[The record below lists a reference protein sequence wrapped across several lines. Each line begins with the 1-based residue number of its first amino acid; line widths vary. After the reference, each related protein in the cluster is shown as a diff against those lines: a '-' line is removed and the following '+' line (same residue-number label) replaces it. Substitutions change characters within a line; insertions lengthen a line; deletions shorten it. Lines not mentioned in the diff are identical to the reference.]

1 MATAG
6 LATPAREGL
15 AAPHLSYA
23 LEDTSFVTVEG
34 GGLDARVRE
43 GVSATL
49 TRSVGVVIAAA
60 LTLFFVGTLSVA
72 TTSATVA
79 VLERNSKTSSDI
91 KALVNENDDL
101 RIACSILSS
110 SDRVHRIATQ
120 NLGMTY
126 AADATHFQLS

>member
-6 LATPAREGL
+6 LATPAREGS
-15 AAPHLSYA
+15 AAPHLTFA

-43 GVSATL
+43 GVSTTL
-49 TRSVGVVIAAA
+49 TRTVGVVLAAA
-60 LTLFFVGTLSVA
+60 LTLFIVGTASVA
-72 TTSATVA
+72 TTSATVSL
-79 VLERNSKTSSDI
+79 LEGNATIQSDI
-91 KALVNENDDL
+91 KALKDENDDL

-110 SDRVHRIATQ
+110 TERVHRIATQ

>member
-6 LATPAREGL
+6 LATPAREGS
-15 AAPHLSYA
+15 AAPHLSFA

-49 TRSVGVVIAAA
+49 TRTVGVVIAAA
-60 LTLFFVGTLSVA
+60 LTLFTVGTLSVA

-79 VLERNSKTSSDI
+79 MLEGNSKTSSDI
-91 KALVNENDDL
+91 KALEMENDDL

>member
-6 LATPAREGL
+6 LATPAREGS
-15 AAPHLSYA
+15 AAPHLSFA

-49 TRSVGVVIAAA
+49 TRTVGVVIAAA
-60 LTLFFVGTLSVA
+60 LTLFSVGTMSVA

-79 VLERNSKTSSDI
+79 VLESNSKTSSDI
-91 KALVNENDDL
+91 KALEMENDDL

>member
-6 LATPAREGL
+6 LATPAREGS
-15 AAPHLSYA
+15 AAPHLSFA

-49 TRSVGVVIAAA
+49 TRTVGVVIVAA
-60 LTLFFVGTLSVA
+60 LTLFSVGTVSVA

-79 VLERNSKTSSDI
+79 VLEANSRTSSDI
-91 KALVNENDDL
+91 KALEMENDDL

>member
-6 LATPAREGL
+6 LATPAREGS
-15 AAPHLSYA
+15 AAPHLSFA

-49 TRSVGVVIAAA
+49 TRTVGVVIVAA
-60 LTLFFVGTLSVA
+60 LTLFSVGTVSVA

-79 VLERNSKTSSDI
+79 VLEANSRTSSDI
-91 KALVNENDDL
+91 KALEMENDDL

-126 AADATHFQLS
+126 AADATHFQLR

>member
-6 LATPAREGL
+6 LATPAREGS

-49 TRSVGVVIAAA
+49 TRTVGVVIAAA
-60 LTLFFVGTLSVA
+60 LTLFTVGTLSVA

-79 VLERNSKTSSDI
+79 VLEGNSKTSSDI
-91 KALVNENDDL
+91 KALEMENDDL

-126 AADATHFQLS
+126 AADATHFQLG

>member
-6 LATPAREGL
+6 LATPAREGS
-15 AAPHLSYA
+15 AAPHLSFA

-49 TRSVGVVIAAA
+49 TRTVGVVIAAA
-60 LTLFFVGTLSVA
+60 LTLFSVGTMSVA

-79 VLERNSKTSSDI
+79 VLESNSKTSSNI
-91 KALVNENDDL
+91 KALEMENDDL

>member
-6 LATPAREGL
+6 LATPAREGS

-49 TRSVGVVIAAA
+49 TRTVGVVIAAA
-60 LTLFFVGTLSVA
+60 LTLFSVGTMSVA

-79 VLERNSKTSSDI
+79 VLESNSKTSSDI
-91 KALVNENDDL
+91 KALEMENDDL

>member
-6 LATPAREGL
+6 LATPAREGS

-49 TRSVGVVIAAA
+49 TRTVGVVIAAA
-60 LTLFFVGTLSVA
+60 LTLFTVGTLSVA

-79 VLERNSKTSSDI
+79 VLEGNSKTSSDI
-91 KALVNENDDL
+91 KALEMENDDL

>member
-6 LATPAREGL
+6 LATPAREGS

-49 TRSVGVVIAAA
+49 TRTVGLVIAAA
-60 LTLFFVGTLSVA
+60 LTLFIVGTLSVA

-79 VLERNSKTSSDI
+79 VLESNSKTSSDI
-91 KALVNENDDL
+91 KALEMENDDL

>member
-6 LATPAREGL
+6 LATPAREGS

-49 TRSVGVVIAAA
+49 TRTVGLVIAAA
-60 LTLFFVGTLSVA
+60 LTLFIVGTLSVA

-79 VLERNSKTSSDI
+79 VLEGNSQTSSDI
-91 KALVNENDDL
+91 KALEMENDDL